1 MDDGLEYQIISGKSQ
16 EEKLS
21 KALRRDVLTEKVHMK
36 KKYLIAYNVIETKEI
51 PAFWQ
56 VDKQGKPGLEVSQE
70 ELKKGT
76 YLRGAKKQNDKDEWV
91 WNF

>member
-1 MDDGLEYQIISGKSQ
+1 VDDGLEYQIISGKSQ

-36 KKYLIAYNVIETKEI
+36 KKYLIAYNVVETKEV
-51 PAFWQ
+51 PTFWQ
-56 VDKQGKPGLEVSQE
+56 VNKEGKPGIEVPQE

-76 YLRGAKKQNDKDEWV
+76 YLKGAKKQNDKDEWV